1 MSHLKLCA
9 KSKGVAP
16 DRLVQL
22 MRESKR
28 SSPSV
33 TDSAASSG
41 MLEINSSSRMERG
54 GEGEGGGEPVQARR
68 SKRLMGQSGKG
79 GKEGKR
85 VETATTTLPKE
96 DEDFAMPPPV
106 SRPVGRRGRKRKRD
120 NLQDK
125 LVPCFCILHFCSLI
139 TSNN

>member
-1 MSHLKLCA
+1 MTHLKLCA

-22 MRESKR
+22 MRESKM
-28 SSPSV
+28 
-33 TDSAASSG
+33 DSAANSVMQESG
-41 MLEINSSSRMERG
+41 SSSRVEQGG
-54 GEGEGGGEPVQARR
+54 GEGEKPLQARR
-68 SKRLMGQSGKG
+68 SKRLVGQSRKVGKG
-79 GKEGKR
+79 A
-85 VETATTTLPKE
+85 ETTTTTLPKE

-125 LVPCFCILHFCSLI
+125 LVPHFHSI
-139 TSNN
+139 